1 MNTPSSREDRIAA
14 LPAHL
19 RDTLAKRLAGRPAA
33 VAGPVIPVVSRAE
46 ALPMSYGQQRLWFM
60 EDFAPGS
67 ADYHLALAL
76 RLTGRVDA
84 QALRAAAGE
93 LVARH
98 ESLHTTFEMVDGRG
112 VQVPRPDAGPEWAAA
127 DVSDV
132 AESGREERAR
142 ELVRAEM
149 SRPYDLKNG
158 PLVRVLLVRL
168 SATEHICVL
177 GMHHIVTDG
186 WSMGIAAREW
196 GELYAARVEQRD
208 AKLPEVAVQYPD
220 FAAWQR
226 SRLGDGELLRE
237 QLAWWRERLD
247 GLTPLELPTDRPR
260 PAVRSSAGAAQLFEV
275 PAATLGGIKELARQR
290 GATLFMAL
298 TAAVN
303 VLLARYS
310 GQEDIAVGT
319 SSSGRR
325 QQELEQLVGFL
336 VNTVVLRSRVELGM
350 SFGDLLVQV
359 KETVFDAFA
368 HEDVPF
374 DRLVDALQP
383 ERDTSRTP
391 LIQASVV
398 LQNAPTDSVVFP
410 AVEAAEYPLDRDA
423 SLLDLTL
430 EFEER
435 DGRLIG
441 LVEYSTELFDAATIT
456 RLTGH
461 LNTLLA
467 GAVADPEQA
476 VSHLPM
482 LTEDEYRQ
490 IVVDWNATRPAD
502 GSTALLHERF
512 AEQAARTPDA
522 VAVISEGDT
531 LTYREL
537 DERANQLAHHLRERD
552 AGRGSL
558 VGLCV
563 ERGSLM
569 VVGLLGILK
578 AGAAYVPLDPAF
590 PADRL
595 AYMLQ
600 ESGVGL
606 IVTQAQA
613 RDRLPRTDA
622 VLVDLEAD
630 RTAIARLPVT
640 APDTAVSSTDLAYV
654 IYTSGSTGNP
664 KGVAIEH
671 RNVRHICAA
680 WDEQYDLTGLQLRFL
695 SVSSLS
701 VDLFF
706 ADLIRSLPFGGAL
719 IIASKDVTT
728 EPSALLDLIER
739 TGATGI
745 EIVPSL
751 MNAVLQEVERRGD
764 GFPALRLIS
773 VGSEGWR
780 VEDCR
785 ALLRQVRHDAV
796 IVNAY
801 GGTEATVD
809 STVFVPSHDALRDS
823 VFVPIGRPLP
833 RTRVY
838 VLDAAMR
845 PVPVGVPGEIYIGG
859 DGVGRGY
866 HNRDDLTAE
875 RFLTSPFD
883 SADRLYRTGDRA
895 RLLPGGDLEFLG
907 RADDQV
913 KIRGFRIE
921 LGEVESAVLSHPD
934 VKDAVVLARQ
944 EDSGRRRLVAYLV
957 TARELHP
964 SDVRGHLTGLLPDY
978 MVPAVFVTLAELP
991 LTPSGKVDRRA
1002 LPEPDAGA
1010 GRSDEQYVAPR
1021 DEIEEILAGAWAE
1034 VLGVE
1039 RVGIHDNFFD
1049 LGGDS
1054 ILSIQ
1059 VVSRVRQ
1066 AGLQLT
1072 SKLIFVHQSVA
1083 TLAAVMDKAAVT
1095 TVAADP
1101 GVVSGSVE
1109 LTPIQE
1115 WFFTTHTVNPDHYA
1129 MSVHVELAPG
1139 TDSALL
1145 GRALDAVVAHHDA
1158 LRMRYVKLG
1167 ERWTQ
1172 EYGHP
1177 DRGLLDECD
1186 LAALGEAERDR
1197 AVQDAALAAQRSHA
1211 LSAGALVKGVFFR
1224 LGEGVAPRLFLAVH
1238 HVVMDGV
1245 SWRVLLADLATAYEQ
1260 LARGQA
1266 LNLGGK
1272 TSSYQ
1277 QWSQRLADHVRSGGL
1292 DHEIGH
1298 WAGVDPNNAPLLPTD
1313 NSGENVTAHE
1323 RTVEVRLSQEETD
1336 ALLHQVPSVYRTQI
1350 NDVLVSALGR
1360 AMTHWVGQDRVV
1372 IGLEGHGR
1380 EELFDDL
1387 DLSRTVGW
1395 FTSHFPVALTV
1406 PGDSPWGETVK
1417 SVKEQLRAVPGRGLG
1432 YDALRFLSRPG
1443 TPGHS
1448 LYADRLPQISFNYL
1462 GQWHGTTSQD
1472 GLIRD
1477 RLPALGL
1484 DHEPDEPRPYLLD
1497 VIGMVEDGRLSVSW
1511 TYSDQVFESA
1521 TIERVAEDF
1530 LTALR
1535 EVIGH
1540 CLAEG
1545 SGGATPS
1552 DFPLAGLDQAGVDR
1566 IAGDGRAVADIYP
1579 LTPMQAGMLFHTLA
1593 DPDAPTYFE
1602 QMAFVFDGVSD
1613 VDLLAR
1619 AWQTVTDHLEILRGS
1634 LVWDQVDRPLMVI
1647 SQQAELPVRHLDWR
1661 GMPEADQQEALER
1674 FLAED
1679 RAQGLDL
1686 SVAPL
1691 ARLALIRTSDTS
1703 VRVVRTSHHVLL
1715 DGWSTFQMLAELSTA
1730 YEALVAGET
1739 PALPARRP
1747 FSAYVQWL
1755 EEQDLAQAEEYWRGL
1770 LAGFEEPTPLP
1781 YDRRPASSHQARST
1795 NSLVERFSP
1804 QESQELFAFARRH
1817 RLTVNAVVQGAWAL
1831 LLARHSG
1838 ERDVVFGATVSGRP
1852 ADLPGIDS
1860 IVGMMINTL
1869 PVRITADG
1877 GTPVAEWLGEV
1888 QRAQVEARGYEYV
1901 PLGQIQSWSGVER
1914 GTNLFESLVVFEN
1927 YPMNDRTAADQG
1939 LRLRGLEGV
1948 EATNFPLNLIAY
1960 AGDEFAYSLSYD
1972 AELFDEPTI
1981 TRLAR
1986 HFAAL
1991 LSALVAEPQRA
2002 VSAVPMLSDGEFDQ
2016 VVREWNARSAVR
2028 VADDLVLE
2036 RFAHWVAARPDAV
2049 AVSCGA
2055 ESLTYR
2061 ELDERANQLAH
2072 RLVSLGAGPD
2082 QPVGLDTERN
2092 LHGVVGLLGIW
2103 KSGAAYLPLDPV
2115 YPAERLAYMLR
2126 DSGARLLV
2134 THQGVRERLPDTD
2147 AAVVDL
2153 DADGPA
2159 LRELPATAPGV
2170 ALDSGHLA
2178 YVIYTSGSTGKPKG
2192 VGVTHANLANHLA
2205 WLKSAFPVDPSDQIL
2220 MRTSISFDVS
2230 VWELMLSVLSGATG
2244 HIVSTDM
2251 SKDPFRLA
2259 DFMDRHGITHAEF
2272 VPSLLG
2278 AIPLDRKPKALKRIF
2293 TGGETLP
2300 KGLADELCAA
2310 WGVPLVNLYGPTE
2323 TTIQITAQEYRG
2335 AGTGETVPIGG
2346 PIANASLFVL
2356 DADLRPVPAGVAGE
2370 LYAAGPVLARGY
2382 LRRPGL
2388 TAERFVACPFGTP
2401 GERMYRTGDV
2411 VRWRGDGRL
2420 EFIGRADDQ
2429 VKIRGFRIELGEIEA
2444 ALAAQE
2450 GVGLVTVV
2458 VREENPGDK
2467 RLIAYFTADRDLT
2480 SGELRSALSGSLPD
2494 HMVPAA
2500 FVRMDRMPMT
2510 PNGKVDVKALP
2521 RPEIHGD
2528 LLGSRYVAPRDAAEE
2543 TLAGIWATVLGVERV
2558 GVHDN
2563 FFDLGGNSIVAI
2575 RVVSRAHQALGVQLS
2590 PRLLFDAPTVA
2601 EMAVS
2606 LAPEGRSSDLSIPVA
2621 DRAGTLPM
2629 SFGQQRLWFL
2639 QDFNEDST
2647 EYHSTAGM
2655 RLTGDLDAAALRAAT
2670 SDLVARHE
2678 SLRTT
2683 FDMVNGQGVQ
2693 HIHPVLE
2700 PRWTTA
2706 DLSTAAADER
2716 EEELWDLVRGELAR
2730 PYDLKNGPLMRALL
2744 VRLTGD
2750 EHVFVIGMHHIV
2762 TDGWSVGIVAHEL
2775 GELYAARV
2783 RGTDERLA
2791 EVPVQYPDFAVWQR
2805 GRLED
2810 GGLLDTQL
2818 AWWRERLEGIVPLE
2832 LPTDR
2837 PRPAVRSAAGAAYSF
2852 EVPEPVVA
2860 GVRKVAREQGAT
2872 LFMALT
2878 TALKAIFARYSGQR
2892 DIAVG
2897 TASAGR
2903 GHAGLEQLVGFLVNT
2918 VVLRSHV
2925 DPQLS
2930 FSELLGQVRETVLD
2944 AFAHEEVP
2952 FERVVEAVQR
2962 ERDTSRTPL
2971 FQVMVVMQNAPG
2983 MNPELPGVRVG
2994 DFTMERDTALYDLT
3008 IEFEEHEEGL
3018 TVLVEYST
3026 ELFDEATIAR
3036 FTEHF
3041 GVLLDG
3047 VVAEPKSP
3055 ASAIQLVTA
3064 GELERVVREWN
3075 ATGGVRAPAGAIHE
3089 RVAARAAATPDATAV
3104 SCGQDALT
3112 YRELDER
3119 ANQLAHHLLA
3129 LGAGP
3134 DLLVGLSVE
3143 RSTQMA
3149 IGLLGI
3155 LKSGAAYVPLDPA
3168 YPGDRLE
3175 YMLRDC
3181 GAKLLVTHRGLRD
3194 RLPAAEAVVVDLD
3207 RDGTE
3212 ISRLPRT
3219 APQVP
3224 ATGADLAYVIYT
3236 SGSTGRPKGVAVEHH
3251 TVLNLLANCQ
3261 PAYGFDEGDVWTVF
3275 HSYAFDFSVWELW
3288 GCLSTGGH
3296 AVIVPQDVA
3305 RSPEA
3310 MWALLRDESVTVLNQ
3325 TPSMFRELV
3334 ESAARRDART
3344 LPELRWVI
3352 FGGEALEPKHLMTW
3366 FDRFGDGAARLVN
3379 MYGITETTVHVTY
3392 QEVLAEHV
3400 AAGGRIPAGRPLPSY
3415 RILLLDEAGAPVPI
3429 GVPGEI
3435 HVAGAG
3441 LTRGYLHRPEL
3452 TAERFPANPYGE
3464 PGERMYRSGDIA
3476 RWRADGTLEHLGRA
3490 DDQVKIRGF
3499 RIELGEIET
3508 ALVRHE
3514 EVREAVVVAHQQEGG
3529 HRRLVAYLVS
3539 DHEVSTPR
3547 LREHLADSLPD
3558 YMVPAVFVTLDA
3570 LPLTPSGKTDRSALP
3585 EPEVHADL
3593 LGSDYVAPRDETEG
3607 ILAAVWAE
3615 VLGVERVGI
3624 HDNFFHLGGD
3634 SILSIQVISRARQ
3647 EGLQVTS
3654 KLLFLHQSIAA
3665 LSGLVERASTSSGDP
3680 DTVSGEVELTP
3691 IQRWFFA
3698 EHAVNPDQY
3707 AMSVHVELAP
3717 DTDRTVLGRA
3727 LSAVVAHHDTLRM
3740 RYVRNADG
3748 WVQEYGDAVA
3758 PPLLECDLSEAD
3770 DAERERSLEEAAL
3783 TAQRALDLSTGTLL
3797 RGVFFRL
3804 GQERLPR
3811 LFLVVHHLVMDGVS
3825 WRVVLEDLATAYG
3838 QLAEGRPVDLG
3849 GKTTSYQ
3856 RWARRL
3862 TDHVRSGGLDD
3873 EAQYW
3878 AGAGGS
3884 HAIPRDGEAVNTYGD
3899 TVATTVQLGR
3909 EATDS
3914 LLTRVPGMFRTQ
3926 INDVLLTVLGRV
3938 LGRWAGAP
3946 VTIALE
3952 GHGREELFEDVD
3964 LSRTVGWFTTIYPV
3978 ALDVPEGDWGRALKA
3993 VKRRLRE
4000 LPGRGLGYGALRYLS
4015 TADQAAGALAAQ
4027 EQPQVSF
4034 NYMGQWDL
4042 TADQDGLIRG
4052 QLDGLGQDQAPEQPR
4067 PHLIDIVAAV
4077 IDGELRI
4084 EWIHSTGIH
4093 HTATIERLANQ
4104 FLEGLRQIAE

>member
-19 RDTLAKRLAGRPAA
+19 RDALAKRLAGRSEA
-33 VAGPVIPVVSRAE
+33 AGPAIPVVSRAE
-46 ALPMSYGQQRLWFM
+46 AMPMSYGQQRLWFM
-60 EDFAPGS
+60 EDFAPGG

-76 RLTGRVDA
+76 RLTGPLDA
-84 QALRAAAGE
+84 AALRAAAGE

-112 VQVPRPDAGPEWAAA
+112 IQVLRPDAAPQWTAA

-132 AESGREERAR
+132 PEAQREERAR
-142 ELVRAEM
+142 DLVRAEM
-149 SRPYDLKNG
+149 GRPYDFGNG
-158 PLVRVLLVRL
+158 PLVRVLLVKL
-168 SATEHICVL
+168 SAAEHICVL

-208 AKLPEVAVQYPD
+208 VKLPDAAVQYPD

-226 SRLGDGELLRE
+226 ARLEEGELLTE
-237 QLAWWRERLD
+237 QLDWWRERLA
-247 GLTPLELPTDRPR
+247 GLEPLELPTDRPR
-260 PAVRSSAGAAQLFEV
+260 PAVRSSAGASQLFEV
-275 PAATLGGIKELARQR
+275 PATTLIGIKELARRR

-298 TAAVN
+298 TAAVD

-310 GQEDIAVGT
+310 GQQDIAVGT
-319 SSSGRR
+319 SSSGRSLP
-325 QQELEQLVGFL
+325 ELEQLVGFL
-336 VNTVVLRSRVELGM
+336 VNTVVLRAQVDPDM
-350 SFGDLLVQV
+350 SFGDLLGQV
-359 KETVFDAFA
+359 KETVLDAFA

-374 DRLVDALQP
+374 DRLVEALQP

-391 LIQASVV
+391 LVQASVV
-398 LQNAPTDSVVFP
+398 LQNAPADSAAFP
-410 AVEAAEYPLDRDA
+410 SVEATEYLLDRDA

-435 DGRLIG
+435 DGKLIG
-441 LVEYSTELFDAATIT
+441 LVEYSTELFDATTIT

-467 GAVADPEQA
+467 SAAADPEQA
-476 VSHLPM
+476 VSELSM

-490 IVVDWNATRPAD
+490 IVVDWNATRSRE
-502 GSTALLHERF
+502 GSDALIHERL
-512 AEQAARTPDA
+512 AEQALRTPDA
-522 VAVISEGDT
+522 VAVIGEGDDT
-531 LTYREL
+531 LTHREL
-537 DERANQLAHHLRERD
+537 DERANQLAHHLREHG
-552 AGRGSL
+552 AGPGSL

-563 ERGSLM
+563 ERGSRM
-569 VVGLLGILK
+569 AVGLLGILK

-590 PADRL
+590 PAERL

-600 ESGVGL
+600 ESGAGL
-606 IVTQAQA
+606 IVTHEGT
-613 RDRLPRTDA
+613 RGILPHTDA
-622 VLVDLEAD
+622 VLVDLDAD
-630 RTAIARLPVT
+630 RAAIGERPVT
-640 APDTAVSSTDLAYV
+640 APDTGVRATDLAYV

-680 WDEQYDLTGLQLRFL
+680 WDEQYDLSALELRFL

-719 IIASKDVTT
+719 IIASKDVATD
-728 EPSALLDLIER
+728 PPALLDLIER

-751 MNAVLQEVERRGD
+751 MNAVLHEVERRGD
-764 GFPALRLIS
+764 GFPPLRLIS

-833 RTRVY
+833 RTRVH

-845 PVPVGVPGEIYIGG
+845 PVPVGVPGEIHIGG
-859 DGVGRGY
+859 DGIGRGY
-866 HNRDDLTAE
+866 HNRPDLTAE
-875 RFLTSPFD
+875 RFVTSPFD
-883 SADRLYRTGDRA
+883 STDRLYRTGDRA

-913 KIRGFRIE
+913 KIRGFRVE

-934 VKDAVVLARQ
+934 VEDAVVVAHQ

-957 TARELHP
+957 TARDLHP
-964 SDVRGHLTGLLPDY
+964 SDLRGHLGGLLPDY
-978 MVPAVFVTLAELP
+978 MVPAVFVTLDELP

-1002 LPEPDAGA
+1002 LPEPEAGA
-1010 GRSDEQYVAPR
+1010 GRPDEQYVAPR
-1021 DEIEEILAGAWAE
+1021 DETEEILAGAWAE

-1039 RVGIHDNFFD
+1039 RVGIHDNFFE

-1059 VVSRVRQ
+1059 VVSRARQ
-1066 AGLQLT
+1066 AGLALT
-1072 SKLIFVHQSVA
+1072 SKLLFVHQSVA
-1083 TLAAVMDKAAVT
+1083 ALAAVVEKAAVT
-1095 TVAADP
+1095 TVAA
-1101 GVVSGSVE
+1101 GAGAVSGRVE

-1115 WFFTTHTVNPDHYA
+1115 WFFTTHTVNPDHYT
-1129 MSVHVELAPG
+1129 MSVQVELAPG
-1139 TDSALL
+1139 TDGAVL
-1145 GRALDAVVAHHDA
+1145 GRALDAVVTHHDA
-1158 LRMRYVKLG
+1158 LRMRYVEADG
-1167 ERWTQ
+1167 RWAQ
-1172 EYGHP
+1172 EYGRRP
-1177 DRGLLDECD
+1177 ATALLDELD
-1186 LAALGEAERDR
+1186 LAGLDAAARDR
-1197 AVQDAALAAQRSHA
+1197 ALHDAALAAQRSHD
-1211 LSAGALVKGVFFR
+1211 LSTGDLVKGVFIR
-1224 LGEGVAPRLFLAVH
+1224 PGEGESPRLFLVVH

-1245 SWRVLLADLATAYEQ
+1245 SWRVVLEDLATAYGQ
-1260 LARGQA
+1260 LAGGRPA
-1266 LNLGGK
+1266 DLGGK

-1292 DHEIGH
+1292 DHEIEH
-1298 WAGVDPNNAPLLPTD
+1298 WSRVDPDSAPLLPTD
-1313 NSGENVTAHE
+1313 HDGENVTAHE
-1323 RTVEVRLSQEETD
+1323 RTVDVRLSREETD
-1336 ALLHQVPSVYRTQI
+1336 ALLHRVPSVYRTQI

-1360 AMTHWVGQDRVV
+1360 AMAGWIGQDRVV

-1406 PGDSPWGETVK
+1406 PGDRSWGETVK
-1417 SVKEQLRAVPGRGLG
+1417 SVKEQLRAIPGRGLG

-1443 TPGHS
+1443 APGHA
-1448 LYADRLPQISFNYL
+1448 LHGDRLPQISFNYH
-1462 GQWHGTTSQD
+1462 GQLHGTTGRD

-1484 DHEPDEPRPYLLD
+1484 DNEPDEPRPYLLD
-1497 VIGMVEDGRLSVSW
+1497 VIGMVEDGR
-1511 TYSDQVFESA
+1511 
-1521 TIERVAEDF
+1521 
-1530 LTALR
+1530 
-1535 EVIGH
+1535 
-1540 CLAEG
+1540 EG

-1566 IAGDGRAVADIYP
+1566 IAGDGRAVEDIYP

-1593 DPDAPTYFE
+1593 DPDSPTYFE

-1613 VDLLAR
+1613 PDLLAR
-1619 AWQTVTDHLEILRGS
+1619 AWQAVTDHLEILRGS

-1647 SQQAELPVRHLDWR
+1647 SRQADLPVRHLDWR
-1661 GMPEADQQEALER
+1661 GMTEAGRQEALER

-1686 SVAPL
+1686 TVAPL

-1715 DGWSTFQMLAELSTA
+1715 DGWSTFQVLSELSSA
-1730 YEALVAGET
+1730 YGALAAGRT
-1739 PALPARRP
+1739 PELPARRP
-1747 FSAYVQWL
+1747 FSAYVRWL
-1755 EEQDLAQAEEYWRGL
+1755 EEQDLTQAEEYWRGL
-1770 LAGFEEPTPLP
+1770 LADFEEPTPLL
-1781 YDRRPASSHQARST
+1781 YDRRPASSHRSRST
-1795 NSLVERFSP
+1795 DSLVEQFSP
-1804 QESQELFAFARRH
+1804 QASKELFDFARRH

-1831 LLARHSG
+1831 LLSRYAG

-1869 PVRITADG
+1869 PVRITAG
-1877 GTPVAEWLGEV
+1877 TSTPVVQWLAEV

-1914 GTNLFESLVVFEN
+1914 GTNLFDSLVVFEN

-1981 TRLAR
+1981 ARLAR
-1986 HFAAL
+1986 HFETL
-1991 LSALVAEPQRA
+1991 LTAMVADPRRA
-2002 VSAVPMLSDGEFDQ
+2002 VSALPMLSDGEFSQ
-2016 VVREWNARSAVR
+2016 VVREWNATSAVE
-2028 VADDLVLE
+2028 VSQDSVLE
-2036 RFAHWVAARPDAV
+2036 RFAEWVAARPDTV
-2049 AVSCGA
+2049 AVTFEDA
-2055 ESLTYR
+2055 SLTYR
-2061 ELDERANQLAH
+2061 ELDERANRLAH
-2072 RLVSLGAGPD
+2072 HLIARGAGPD
-2082 QPVGLDTERN
+2082 
-2092 LHGVVGLLGIW
+2092 HVVGLAAERGLHMVVGVLGIL
-2103 KSGAAYLPLDPV
+2103 KSGAAYVPLDPA
-2115 YPAERLAYMLR
+2115 YPAERLAYMLH

-2134 THQGVRERLPDTD
+2134 THEGVQDRLPDTG
-2147 AAVVDL
+2147 VEPVDL
-2153 DADGPA
+2153 DADAAA
-2159 LRELPATAPGV
+2159 LRERPSSAPETGPGG
-2170 ALDSGHLA
+2170 ADLA

-2192 VGVTHANLANHLA
+2192 VGIPHANLVNHLA
-2205 WLKSAFPVDPSDQIL
+2205 WLDATFPVDPDDQVL
-2220 MRTSISFDVS
+2220 LRTSISFDVS

-2244 HIVSTDM
+2244 HIVSADV
-2251 SKDPFRLA
+2251 SKDPFQLA
-2259 DFMDRHGITHAEF
+2259 DFMDRRGITLAEF
-2272 VPSLLG
+2272 VPSLLA
-2278 AIPLDRKPKALKRIF
+2278 AIPLERRPKALKRIF
-2293 TGGETLP
+2293 IGGETLP
-2300 KGLADELCAA
+2300 KGLADALCAA
-2310 WGVPLVNLYGPTE
+2310 WDVPLVNLYGPTE
-2323 TTIQITAQEYRG
+2323 ATIQVTAAEYHG
-2335 AGTGETVPIGG
+2335 GGGGDTVPIGG
-2346 PIANASLFVL
+2346 PIANATLLVL
-2356 DADLRPVPAGVAGE
+2356 DADLRPVPEGVVGE
-2370 LYAAGPVLARGY
+2370 LYATGPVLARGY
-2382 LRRPGL
+2382 LNRPGL
-2388 TAERFVACPFGTP
+2388 TAERFVACPFGAP
-2401 GERMYRTGDV
+2401 GGRMYRTGDA

-2420 EFIGRADDQ
+2420 EFIGRADGQ
-2429 VKIRGFRIELGEIEA
+2429 VKIRGYRIELGEIEA
-2444 ALAAQE
+2444 ALGAME
-2450 GVGLVTVV
+2450 GVGLVSVL
-2458 VREENPGDK
+2458 VREDNPGDK
-2467 RLIAYFTADRDLT
+2467 RLVAYFTADRELT
-2480 SGELRSALSGSLPD
+2480 SGELRSALAASLPD

-2500 FVRMDRMPMT
+2500 FVPMDRMPVT
-2510 PNGKVDVKALP
+2510 PNGKIDVKALP
-2521 RPEIHGD
+2521 RPEIQGD
-2528 LLGSRYVAPRDAAEE
+2528 LSGSPFVAPRDAAEE
-2543 TLAGIWATVLGVERV
+2543 VLAGIWAEVLGVERV

-2563 FFDLGGNSIVAI
+2563 FFDLGGNSIIAI
-2575 RVVSRAHQALGVQLS
+2575 QVVSRVHRALGVQLS

-2601 EMAVS
+2601 RAAAS
-2606 LAPEGRSSDLSIPVA
+2606 LAPDQAPADTSIPVA
-2621 DRAGTLPM
+2621 DHTGPLPM

-2639 QDFNEDST
+2639 QDFNQDST
-2647 EYHSTAGM
+2647 EYHSTAAM
-2655 RLTGDLDAAALRAAT
+2655 RLTGDLDPVALRAAT
-2670 SDLVARHE
+2670 ADLVGRHE

-2683 FDMVNGQGVQ
+2683 FVMADGRGVQ
-2693 HIHPVLE
+2693 RVHPVLE
-2700 PRWTTA
+2700 PCWTSA
-2706 DLSTAAADER
+2706 DLSDAAADER
-2716 EEELWDLVRGELAR
+2716 EERLAEIVRGELAR
-2730 PYDLKNGPLMRALL
+2730 PYDLENGPLLRLLL
-2744 VRLTGD
+2744 VRLTAD
-2750 EHVFVIGMHHIV
+2750 EYVFAIGMHHIV

-2783 RGTDERLA
+2783 RGTDPRLPQ
-2791 EVPVQYPDFAVWQR
+2791 VLVQYPDFAAWQR

-2818 AWWRERLEGIVPLE
+2818 AWWREHLEGIAPLE

-2837 PRPAVRSAAGAAYSF
+2837 LRPAVRSAAGAAYGF
-2852 EVPEPVVA
+2852 EVPLPVVE
-2860 GVRKVAREQGAT
+2860 GVGKVAREQGAT
-2872 LFMALT
+2872 LFIALT
-2878 TALKAIFARYSGQR
+2878 TALKVIFSRYSGQR
-2892 DIAVG
+2892 DVAVG

-2918 VVLRSHV
+2918 VVLRSHI

-2930 FSELLGQVRETVLD
+2930 FGELVGQVRETVLD

-2994 DFTMERDTALYDLT
+2994 DFAMERDTALYDLT
-3008 IEFEEHEEGL
+3008 IEFEEHESGL
-3018 TVLVEYST
+3018 SVLVEYST
-3026 ELFDEATIAR
+3026 KLFDESTIAR
-3036 FTEHF
+3036 FAEHV
-3041 GVLLDG
+3041 GVFLEG
-3047 VVAEPKSP
+3047 VAAEPKAP
-3055 ASAIQLVTA
+3055 VSALPMVTGA
-3064 GELERVVREWN
+3064 ELERVVREWN
-3075 ATGGVRAPAGAIHE
+3075 TTGAEPVPAGGIHE
-3089 RVAARAAATPDATAV
+3089 HVAARAAATPDATAV
-3104 SCGQDALT
+3104 SCGRETLT

-3119 ANQLAHHLLA
+3119 ANQLAHHLIA
-3129 LGAGP
+3129 RGAGP
-3134 DLLVGLSVE
+3134 GLLVGLTVE
-3143 RSTQMA
+3143 RSAQMA
-3149 IGLLGI
+3149 VGLLGI

-3168 YPGDRLE
+3168 YPADRLE
-3175 YMLRDC
+3175 YMLRDS
-3181 GAKLLVTHRGLRD
+3181 GAGLLVTHRGLQQ
-3194 RLPAAEAVVVDLD
+3194 RLPAADAVVVDLD
-3207 RDGTE
+3207 RDAAA
-3212 ISRLPRT
+3212 IDALPVT
-3219 APQVP
+3219 APQAPV
-3224 ATGADLAYVIYT
+3224 TGADLAYVIYT

-3261 PAYGFDEGDVWTVF
+3261 PAYGFHERDVWTVF

-3310 MWALLRDESVTVLNQ
+3310 MWTLLRDEGVTVLNQ

-3334 ESAARRDART
+3334 ESAAERDAGT
-3344 LPELRWVI
+3344 LHDLRWVV

-3379 MYGITETTVHVTY
+3379 MYGITETTVHVTH

-3415 RILLLDEAGAPVPI
+3415 RVLLLDEEGAPVPI

-3435 HVAGAG
+3435 HVSGAG
-3441 LTRGYLHRPEL
+3441 LARGYLHRPEL

-3508 ALVRHE
+3508 VLVRHE
-3514 EVREAVVVAHQQEGG
+3514 GVREGVVVAHRQESG
-3529 HRRLVAYLVS
+3529 HRRLVAYIVG
-3539 DHEVSTPR
+3539 DRDISTPE
-3547 LREHLADSLPD
+3547 LREHLAGSLPD
-3558 YMVPAVFVTLDA
+3558 YMVPAVFVMLDA
-3570 LPLTPSGKTDRSALP
+3570 LPLTPSGKVDRRAVP
-3585 EPEVHADL
+3585 EPEVHTDR
-3593 LGSDYVAPRDETEG
+3593 LGSDYAAPRDETEE

-3647 EGLQVTS
+3647 QGLQLTS
-3654 KLLFLHQSIAA
+3654 KLLFLHQSISA
-3665 LSGLVERASTSSGDP
+3665 LSRLVERASAAGGDSG
-3680 DTVSGEVELTP
+3680 TVSGAVGLTP
-3691 IQRWFFA
+3691 IQRWFLA
-3698 EHAVNPDQY
+3698 EHTVNPDQY
-3707 AMSVHVELAP
+3707 AMSVHIELAP
-3717 DTDRTVLGRA
+3717 DTDSTLLGRA
-3727 LSAVVAHHDTLRM
+3727 LCAVAAHHDALRM
-3740 RYVRNADG
+3740 RYTRTDEG
-3748 WVQEYGDAVA
+3748 WSQEYGDAVA
-3758 PPLLECDLSEAD
+3758 PQLLVRDLSTED
-3770 DAERERSLEEAAL
+3770 DAGRERSLEEAAS
-3783 TAQRALDLSTGTLL
+3783 TAQRSLDLTAGTLL
-3797 RGVFFRL
+3797 QGVFFRL
-3804 GQERLPR
+3804 GEGRLPR

-3825 WRVVLEDLATAYG
+3825 WRVVLEDLATAYA
-3838 QLAEGRPVDLG
+3838 QLAAGLPADLG
-3849 GKTTSYQ
+3849 GRTGSYQ
-3856 RWARRL
+3856 RWSQRL

-3873 EAQYW
+3873 EAEYW
-3878 AGAGGS
+3878 AAAGGS
-3884 HAIPRDGEAVNTYGD
+3884 PAIPRDGSAVNTYGD

-3909 EATDS
+3909 EATES
-3914 LLTRVPGMFRTQ
+3914 LLTRVPGMYRTQ
-3926 INDVLLTVLGRV
+3926 INDVLLAVLGRV
-3938 LGRWAGAP
+3938 LGQWAGTP

-3978 ALDVPEGDWGRALKA
+3978 TLDVPDGDWGRALKT
-3993 VKRRLRE
+3993 VKRSLRQV
-4000 LPGRGLGYGALRYLS
+4000 PGRGLGYGALRYLS
-4015 TADQAAGALAAQ
+4015 AADRPGSALASQ
-4027 EQPQVSF
+4027 EQPHISF

-4084 EWIHSTGIH
+4084 EWIHSTAIH
-4093 HTATIERLANQ
+4093 HTATIERLADQ
-4104 FLEGLRQIAE
+4104 FLRGLREIAE

>member
-1 MNTPSSREDRIAA
+1 
-14 LPAHL
+14 
-19 RDTLAKRLAGRPAA
+19 
-33 VAGPVIPVVSRAE
+33 
-46 ALPMSYGQQRLWFM
+46 MSHGQQRLWFM

-76 RLTGRVDA
+76 RLTGPVDA
-84 QALRAAAGE
+84 MALRAAAGE

-98 ESLHTTFEMVDGRG
+98 EALHTTFEMVDGRG
-112 VQVPRPDAGPEWAAA
+112 IQVLRPDAAPQWTAA
-127 DVSDV
+127 DISDV
-132 AESGREERAR
+132 PEARREERAR

-149 SRPYDLKNG
+149 GRPYDLGSG
-158 PLVRVLLVRL
+158 PLVRVLLVKL
-168 SATEHICVL
+168 SAAEHICVL
-177 GMHHIVTDG
+177 GMHHIVIDG

-196 GELYAARVEQRD
+196 GELYAAGVAQRD
-208 AKLPEVAVQYPD
+208 ATLPEVALQYPD

-226 SRLGDGELLRE
+226 GRLEEGKLLTE
-237 QLAWWRERLD
+237 QLAWWRERLA
-247 GLTPLELPTDRPR
+247 GLSPLELPTDRPR
-260 PAVRSSAGAAQLFEV
+260 SAVRSSAGAAQLFEV
-275 PAATLGGIKELARQR
+275 PATTLTGIKDLARRR

-310 GQEDIAVGT
+310 GQQDIAVGT
-319 SSSGRR
+319 SSSGRSR
-325 QQELEQLVGFL
+325 PELEQLVGFV
-336 VNTVVLRSRVELGM
+336 VNTVVLRSQVGPDI
-350 SFGDLLVQV
+350 SFGDLLGQV
-359 KETVFDAFA
+359 KETVLDAFA

-374 DRLVDALQP
+374 DRLVEALQP

-398 LQNAPTDSVVFP
+398 LQNAPAESVVFP
-410 AVEAAEYPLDRDA
+410 AVETTEYPLDRDA

-435 DGRLIG
+435 DGSLIG

-467 GAVADPEQA
+467 SAAADPGRA
-476 VSHLPM
+476 VSELPM
-482 LTEDEYRQ
+482 LTDDEYRQ
-490 IVVDWNATRPAD
+490 IVVDWNATESTD
-502 GSTALLHERF
+502 GSDALIHERF

-522 VAVISEGDT
+522 VAVISEGDI

-537 DERANQLAHHLRERD
+537 DERANQLAHHLREHG
-552 AGRGSL
+552 AGPGSL

-563 ERGSLM
+563 ERGSRM
-569 VVGLLGILK
+569 AVGLLGILK

-590 PADRL
+590 PAERL

-600 ESGVGL
+600 ESGAGL
-606 IVTQAQA
+606 IVTHDATCGI
-613 RDRLPRTDA
+613 LPHTDA
-622 VLVDLEAD
+622 VLVGLEAD
-630 RTAIARLPVT
+630 RTTIEGRPVT

-680 WDEQYDLTGLQLRFL
+680 WDEQYDLSGLELRFL

-719 IIASKDVTT
+719 IIASKDVATD
-728 EPSALLDLIER
+728 PSALLDLIAR

-751 MNAVLQEVERRGD
+751 MNAVLHEVERRGD
-764 GFPALRLIS
+764 GFPPLRLIS

-780 VEDCR
+780 VEDCL

-823 VFVPIGRPLP
+823 VFVPIGKPLP
-833 RTRVY
+833 NTRVY
-838 VLDAAMR
+838 VLDAAMQ
-845 PVPVGVPGEIYIGG
+845 PVPVGVPGEIHIGG

-875 RFLTSPFD
+875 RFVTNPFN

-913 KIRGFRIE
+913 KIRGFRVE

-934 VKDAVVLARQ
+934 VEDAVVVARQ
-944 EDSGRRRLVAYLV
+944 EDSGRRRLAAYLV

-964 SDVRGHLTGLLPDY
+964 SDLRGHLSGLLPDY
-978 MVPAVFVTLAELP
+978 MVPAVFVTLDELP
-991 LTPSGKVDRRA
+991 LTPGGKVDRRA

-1010 GRSDEQYVAPR
+1010 GRPDDQYVAPR
-1021 DEIEEILAGAWAE
+1021 DEVEEILAGAWAE

-1059 VVSRVRQ
+1059 VVSRARQ
-1066 AGLQLT
+1066 AGLALT
-1072 SKLIFVHQSVA
+1072 SKLLFVHQSVA
-1083 TLAAVMDKAAVT
+1083 ALATVVEKAAVT
-1095 TVAADP
+1095 AVAADA
-1101 GVVSGSVE
+1101 GAVSGRVE

-1115 WFFTTHTVNPDHYA
+1115 WFFTTHTVNPDHYT
-1129 MSVHVELAPG
+1129 MSVQVELDPV
-1139 TDSALL
+1139 TDSAVL

-1167 ERWTQ
+1167 GRWTQ
-1172 EYGHP
+1172 EYGSRP
-1177 DRGLLDECD
+1177 AGALLDELD
-1186 LAALGEAERDR
+1186 LATSGATERDR
-1197 AVQDAALAAQRSHA
+1197 ALDDAALAAQRSHD
-1211 LSAGALVKGVFFR
+1211 LSTGELVKGVFVR
-1224 LGEGVAPRLFLAVH
+1224 LGEGQAPRLFLAVH

-1245 SWRVLLADLATAYEQ
+1245 SWRVVLEDLATAYGQ
-1260 LARGQA
+1260 LAGGRPVD
-1266 LNLGGK
+1266 LGGR

-1292 DHEIGH
+1292 DHEIEH
-1298 WAGVDPNNAPLLPTD
+1298 WSGVAPDNAPLLPTD
-1313 NSGENVTAHE
+1313 HSGENVTAHE
-1323 RTVEVRLSQEETD
+1323 RTVEVRLSQAETD

-1360 AMTHWVGQDRVV
+1360 AMTRWIGLDRVV
-1372 IGLEGHGR
+1372 IGMEGHGR

-1406 PGDSPWGETVK
+1406 PGDRSWGETVK
-1417 SVKEQLRAVPGRGLG
+1417 SVKEQLRAIPGRGLG

-1448 LYADRLPQISFNYL
+1448 LHQDRLPQISFNYL

-1472 GLIRD
+1472 GLVRD

-1497 VIGMVEDGRLSVSW
+1497 VIGMVEDGRLGVSW
-1511 TYSDQVFESA
+1511 TFSDRVFDPA
-1521 TIERVAEDF
+1521 TIDRVAGEF
-1530 LTALR
+1530 LAALR
-1535 EVIGH
+1535 EIVEH

-1566 IAGDGRAVADIYP
+1566 IVGDGRAVEDIYP

-1593 DPDAPTYFE
+1593 DPESPTYFE
-1602 QMAFVFDGVSD
+1602 QMAFVFDGVPD
-1613 VDLLAR
+1613 PDLLAR
-1619 AWQTVTDHLEILRGS
+1619 AWQAVTDHLEILRGS

-1647 SQQAELPVRHLDWR
+1647 NRQAELPVRHLDWR
-1661 GMPEADQQEALER
+1661 GMGEADQQAALER

-1679 RAQGLDL
+1679 RAQGLNL

-1715 DGWSTFQMLAELSTA
+1715 DGWSTFQMLSELSSA
-1730 YEALVAGET
+1730 YGALSAGGT

-1747 FSAYVQWL
+1747 FSAYVRWL

-1770 LAGFEEPTPLP
+1770 LAGFDEPTPLP
-1781 YDRRPASSHQARST
+1781 YDRRPASSHRSRST
-1795 NSLVERFSP
+1795 DSLVEQFSP
-1804 QESQELFAFARRH
+1804 QASKELFDFARRH

-1831 LLARHSG
+1831 LLARHAG

-1852 ADLPGIDS
+1852 VDLTGIDS

-1869 PVRITADG
+1869 PVRITAG
-1877 GTPVAEWLGEV
+1877 TSTPVAQWLAEV

-1914 GTNLFESLVVFEN
+1914 GTNLFDSLVVFEN
-1927 YPMNDRTAADQG
+1927 YPMNDRTAADEG

-1972 AELFDEPTI
+1972 AELFDESTI
-1981 TRLAR
+1981 VRLAR
-1986 HFAAL
+1986 HFETL
-1991 LSALVAEPQRA
+1991 LTAMVADPQRA

-2016 VVREWNARSAVR
+2016 VVREWNATSAVE
-2028 VADDLVLE
+2028 VSEDSVLD
-2036 RFAHWVAARPDAV
+2036 RFAAWVAATPDTV
-2049 AVSCGA
+2049 AVTF
-2055 ESLTYR
+2055 EDTSLTYQ
-2061 ELDERANQLAH
+2061 ELDERSNRLAH
-2072 RLVSLGAGPD
+2072 HLIALGAGPD
-2082 QPVGLDTERN
+2082 RVVGLAADRGP
-2092 LHGVVGLLGIW
+2092 HMMVGLLGIL
-2103 KSGAAYLPLDPV
+2103 KSGAAYLPLDPA
-2115 YPAERLAYMLR
+2115 YPAERLAYMLH

-2134 THQGVRERLPDTD
+2134 THQGIQDRLPDTE

-2153 DADGPA
+2153 EADGPV
-2159 LRELPATAPGV
+2159 LRDRPASAPAIDLRG
-2170 ALDSGHLA
+2170 AHLA

-2192 VGVTHANLANHLA
+2192 VGIPHDNLANQLA
-2205 WLKSAFPVDPSDQIL
+2205 WLKTAFPVDPSDQVL

-2244 HIVSTDM
+2244 HIVSTDV
-2251 SKDPFRLA
+2251 SKDPFQLA
-2259 DFMDRHGITHAEF
+2259 DFMDRRGITLAQF
-2272 VPSLLG
+2272 VPSLL
-2278 AIPLDRKPKALKRIF
+2278 ATIPLERKPKALKRIF
-2293 TGGETLP
+2293 IGGEPLP
-2300 KGLADELCAA
+2300 KGLADALCAA
-2310 WGVPLVNLYGPTE
+2310 WDLPLVNLYGPTE
-2323 TTIQITAQEYRG
+2323 ATIQITAAEYRG
-2335 AGTGETVPIGG
+2335 PGDGDTVLIGG
-2346 PIANASLFVL
+2346 PIANAALLVL
-2356 DADLRPVPAGVAGE
+2356 DANLRPVPAGVAGE

-2382 LRRPGL
+2382 INRPGL
-2388 TAERFVACPFGTP
+2388 TAERFVACPFGAP

-2420 EFIGRADDQ
+2420 EFIGRADGQ
-2429 VKIRGFRIELGEIEA
+2429 VKIRGYRIELGEIEGV
-2444 ALAAQE
+2444 LGAQE
-2450 GVGLVTVV
+2450 GIGLVSVV

-2467 RLIAYFTADRDLT
+2467 RLVAYFTADRELT
-2480 SGELRSALSGSLPD
+2480 SSELRSALAGSLPD

-2500 FVRMDRMPMT
+2500 FVHMDRMPVT
-2510 PNGKVDVKALP
+2510 PNGKIDVKALP
-2521 RPEIHGD
+2521 RPEIQG
-2528 LLGSRYVAPRDAAEE
+2528 GRPGWTYVAPRDAAEE
-2543 TLAGIWATVLGVERV
+2543 ALAGIWAEVLGTKRV

-2575 RVVSRAHQALGVQLS
+2575 QVVSRAHRALGVQLS

-2601 EMAVS
+2601 AMAAS
-2606 LAPEGRSSDLSIPVA
+2606 LAPDQVPADTSIPVA
-2621 DRAGTLPM
+2621 DRTGTLPM

-2647 EYHSTAGM
+2647 EYHSTAAM
-2655 RLTGDLDAAALRAAT
+2655 RLTGDLDTAALRAAT
-2670 SDLVARHE
+2670 VDLVDRHE

-2683 FDMVNGQGVQ
+2683 FDMIDGRGVQ
-2693 HIHPVLE
+2693 RVHPVLE
-2700 PRWTTA
+2700 PRWITA

-2716 EEELWDLVRGELAR
+2716 EERLSEIVRSELAR
-2730 PYDLKNGPLMRALL
+2730 PYDLERGPLLRVLL
-2744 VRLTGD
+2744 VRLTAD
-2750 EHVFVIGMHHIV
+2750 EHVFAIGMHHIV

-2783 RGTDERLA
+2783 RGAEPRLPQ
-2791 EVPVQYPDFAVWQR
+2791 VPVQYPDFAAWQR

-2818 AWWRERLEGIVPLE
+2818 AWWREHLEGITPLE

-2837 PRPAVRSAAGAAYSF
+2837 LRPAVRSAAGAAYGF
-2852 EVPEPVVA
+2852 EVPLPVVE
-2860 GVRKVAREQGAT
+2860 GVKKAAREQGAT
-2872 LFMALT
+2872 LFIVLT
-2878 TALKAIFARYSGQR
+2878 AVLKVIFSRYSGQR

-2897 TASAGR
+2897 TVSAGR
-2903 GHAGLEQLVGFLVNT
+2903 GHAGLEQLVGFLANT
-2918 VVLRSHV
+2918 VVLRSHI

-2930 FSELLGQVRETVLD
+2930 FGELVGQVRETVLD
-2944 AFAHEEVP
+2944 AFTHEEVP

-2994 DFTMERDTALYDLT
+2994 DFAMERDTALYDLT
-3008 IEFEEHEEGL
+3008 IEFEEHESGL
-3018 TVLVEYST
+3018 SVLVEYST

-3036 FTEHF
+3036 FAEHV

-3047 VVAEPKSP
+3047 VAAEPKAP
-3055 ASAIQLVTA
+3055 VSALPLVTGA
-3064 GELERVVREWN
+3064 ELERVVHEWN
-3075 ATGGVRAPAGAIHE
+3075 AARAEPVPSGAIHDH
-3089 RVAARAAATPDATAV
+3089 VAAMAAATPEATAV
-3104 SCGQDALT
+3104 SCGRETLT

-3119 ANQLAHHLLA
+3119 ANRLAHHLIA

-3143 RSTQMA
+3143 RSAQMA
-3149 IGLLGI
+3149 VGLLGI
-3155 LKSGAAYVPLDPA
+3155 MKSGAAYVPLDPA
-3168 YPGDRLE
+3168 YPADRLE
-3175 YMLRDC
+3175 YMLRDS
-3181 GAKLLVTHRGLRD
+3181 GAGLLVTHRGLQE
-3194 RLPAAEAVVVDLD
+3194 RLPAADTVIVDLD
-3207 RDGTE
+3207 RDAAAIG
-3212 ISRLPRT
+3212 RLPVT

-3224 ATGADLAYVIYT
+3224 VTGADLAYVIYT
-3236 SGSTGRPKGVAVEHH
+3236 SGSTGRPKGVAIEHS

-3261 PAYGFDEGDVWTVF
+3261 PAYGFHERDVWTVF

-3310 MWALLRDESVTVLNQ
+3310 MWTLLRDEGVTVLNQ

-3334 ESAARRDART
+3334 ESAAERDAGT
-3344 LPELRWVI
+3344 LPDLRWVV

-3366 FDRFGDGAARLVN
+3366 FDRFGGGEERGAARLVN

-3400 AAGGRIPAGRPLPSY
+3400 AAGGRIPAGKPLPSY
-3415 RILLLDEAGAPVPI
+3415 RVLLLDEAGAPVPI

-3435 HVAGAG
+3435 HVSGAS
-3441 LTRGYLHRPEL
+3441 LARGYLHRPEL

-3476 RWRADGTLEHLGRA
+3476 RWRDDGTLEHLGRA

-3508 ALVRHE
+3508 VLVRHE
-3514 EVREAVVVAHQQEGG
+3514 GVREAVVVAHQQESG

-3539 DHEVSTPR
+3539 GHDISTPE
-3547 LREHLADSLPD
+3547 LREHLAGSLPD

-3570 LPLTPSGKTDRSALP
+3570 LPLTPSGKVDRRALP
-3585 EPEVHADL
+3585 EPEVHTDRL
-3593 LGSDYVAPRDETEG
+3593 DSDYAAPRDATEE

-3634 SILSIQVISRARQ
+3634 SILSIQVVSRARQ
-3647 EGLQVTS
+3647 QGLQLTS

-3665 LSGLVERASTSSGDP
+3665 LSRLVERASAAGGDSG
-3680 DTVSGEVELTP
+3680 TVLGEVGLTP
-3691 IQRWFFA
+3691 IQRWFLA
-3698 EHAVNPDQY
+3698 EHTVNPDQY

-3717 DTDRTVLGRA
+3717 DTDSTLLGRA
-3727 LSAVVAHHDTLRM
+3727 LSAVVAHHDALRM
-3740 RYVRNADG
+3740 RYTRTDGG

-3758 PPLLECDLSEAD
+3758 PSLLVRDLSEAD
-3770 DAERERSLEEAAL
+3770 DAGLERSLEEAAS
-3783 TAQRALDLSTGTLL
+3783 TAQRSLDLSAGTLL
-3797 RGVFFRL
+3797 HGVFFRL
-3804 GQERLPR
+3804 GRGRLPR

-3838 QLAEGRPVDLG
+3838 QLAGGRPVDLG
-3849 GKTTSYQ
+3849 GRTSSYQ
-3856 RWARRL
+3856 QWSQRL
-3862 TDHVRSGGLDD
+3862 AGHVRSGGLDD
-3873 EAQYW
+3873 EAEYW
-3878 AGAGGS
+3878 AAAGGPP
-3884 HAIPRDGEAVNTYGD
+3884 AIPRDGSAVNTYGD
-3899 TVATTVQLGR
+3899 TVATTVRLGR
-3909 EATDS
+3909 GATES

-3926 INDVLLTVLGRV
+3926 INDVLLAVLGRV

-3978 ALDVPEGDWGRALKA
+3978 RLDVPEGDWGRALKA
-3993 VKRRLRE
+3993 VKRSLRE
-4000 LPGRGLGYGALRYLS
+4000 VPGRGLGYGALRYLS
-4015 TADQAAGALAAQ
+4015 TADQAGSALASQ
-4027 EQPQVSF
+4027 EQPHISF

-4084 EWIHSTGIH
+4084 EWIHSAAIH
-4093 HTATIERLANQ
+4093 HSATIERLADQ
-4104 FLEGLRQIAE
+4104 FLEGLRQITE